1 MITKRTTQ
9 LFLLLVFCFTIGK
22 SQITLPPGG
31 GNQKSMVTQYIGS
44 LAHVSVI
51 YNSPDVTAPN
61 GQDRK
66 GQIWGQLVPF
76 GMAPNN
82 FGSAKEIPWRA
93 GANENTVIKFSHDVK
108 IQGKDLKAGKYGFHI
123 IPKEDGAWTLIFN
136 NNTTAWGSYFYDPAD
151 DALRVEATP
160 EKSEFTEWL
169 TYEFTD
175 RQPESCVLALKWE
188 NLQIPFKI
196 ELPDAKELYVE
207 NMRDELKS
215 STGFQY
221 QAWVSAANYCVAND
235 VNLEEALVWA
245 DQAISAPFIG
255 QENFTTLST
264 KASVLNKLN
273 RTDEAVA
280 TMDKAVKHATATPFQ
295 IHAFGRQLI
304 GMGQKDKA
312 LEIFQYNAERFGEAW
327 PTHVGLARG
336 YSAVG
341 QYDKALK
348 HAKLGHAQAPDKLNK
363 DSLASM
369 MEKLK
374 NKQDVN

>member
-9 LFLLLVFCFTIGK
+9 LFLLFVFFFTIGK
-22 SQITLPPGG
+22 SQITLPPSG
-31 GNQKSMVTQYIGS
+31 GNQKSIVTQYIGAI
-44 LAHVSVI
+44 AHVSVI
-51 YNSPDVTAPN
+51 YNSPDVTASN

-66 GQIWGQLVPF
+66 GQIWGQLVPYE
-76 GMAPNN
+76 MAPNN

-93 GANENTVIKFSHDVK
+93 GANENTIIKFSHDVK
-108 IQGKDLKAGKYGFHI
+108 IQGKTLKAGKYGFHI
-123 IPKEDGAWTLIFN
+123 IPKESGAWTLIFN
-136 NNTTAWGSYFYDPAD
+136 KNTSAWGSYFYDQAD
-151 DALRVEATP
+151 DVLRVEATP
-160 EKSEFTEWL
+160 EKAEYTEWL

-175 RQPESCVLALKWE
+175 RQPESTVLALKWE

-207 NMRDELKS
+207 TIREELKG

-221 QAWVSAANYCVAND
+221 QAWISAVNYCVSND

-245 DQAISAPFIG
+245 DNAISAPFVG
-255 QENFTTLST
+255 QENFTTLSA
-264 KASVLNKLN
+264 KAAVLNKLN
-273 RTDEAVA
+273 RGSESVA
-280 TMDKAVKHATATPFQ
+280 TMDKAVKHATATSFQ
-295 IHAFGRQLI
+295 IHQVGRQLI
-304 GMGQKDKA
+304 GLGQKEKA

-348 HAKLGHAQAPDKLNK
+348 HAKAAHGQAPDQLNK

-369 MEKLK
+369 MEKLQK
-374 NKQDVN
+374 KQDVN

>member
-9 LFLLLVFCFTIGK
+9 LFLLFVFFFTIGK
-22 SQITLPPGG
+22 SQITLPPSG
-31 GNQKSMVTQYIGS
+31 GNQKSIVTQYIGAI
-44 LAHVSVI
+44 AHVSVI
-51 YNSPDVTAPN
+51 YNSPDVTASN

-66 GQIWGQLVPF
+66 GQIWGQLVPYE
-76 GMAPNN
+76 MAPNN

-93 GANENTVIKFSHDVK
+93 GANENTIIKFSHDVK
-108 IQGKDLKAGKYGFHI
+108 IQGKSLKAGQYGFHI
-123 IPKEDGAWTLIFN
+123 IPKENGAWTLIFN
-136 NNTTAWGSYFYDPAD
+136 KNTSAWGSYFYDQAD

-160 EKSEFTEWL
+160 EKTEYTEWL

-175 RQPESCVLALKWE
+175 RQPESTVLMLKWE

-207 NMRDELKS
+207 TIREELKG

-221 QAWVSAANYCVAND
+221 QAWVSAVNYCVSND

-245 DQAISAPFIG
+245 DNAISAPFIG
-255 QENFTTLST
+255 QENFTTMSA
-264 KASVLNKLN
+264 KAAVLNKLN
-273 RTDEAVA
+273 RGDEAVA
-280 TMDKAVKHATATPFQ
+280 TMDKAVRHATATSFQ
-295 IHAFGRQLI
+295 IHQFGRQLI
-304 GMGQKDKA
+304 GLGQKEKA

-341 QYDKALK
+341 QYDKAMK
-348 HAKLGHAQAPDKLNK
+348 HAKIAHGQAPDQLNK
-363 DSLASM
+363 DSLAAM
-369 MEKLK
+369 MEKLQK
-374 NKQDVN
+374 KQDVN